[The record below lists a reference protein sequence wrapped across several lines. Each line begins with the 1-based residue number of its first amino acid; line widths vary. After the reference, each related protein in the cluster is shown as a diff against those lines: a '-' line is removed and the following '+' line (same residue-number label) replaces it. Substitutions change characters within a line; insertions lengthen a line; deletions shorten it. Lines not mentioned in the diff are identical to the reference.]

1 MSLPNGEK
9 SRVTP
14 FKPALV
20 IALASTE
27 IEEGLQLNL
36 CLN

>member
-1 MSLPNGEK
+1 MVKNLVLPL
-9 SRVTP
+9 S
-14 FKPALV
+14 KPALV

-27 IEEGLQLNL
+27 IEKGLQLNL